1 MSDAKLIKPAAPAAG
16 DAAAGDAPA
25 PVVAAAAG
33 RPLSW
38 SSLAERLGPAG
49 PLALAAAIL
58 PAIGGFVLLGFM
70 GPVADWLHGHAEW
83 GVFLYVFGFAL
94 LSGLAL
100 LPTWSQAILGGFAF
114 GFSSGFPAALGGFLG
129 GSLLG
134 YFIARRAAG
143 DRVVRL
149 IQEQPRWAVVYDA
162 LLGSGA
168 ARSLLIV
175 TLLRLPPNSPFAMTN
190 LLMAAT
196 RVPLPLYA
204 VGTILGLAPRTGI
217 AVLAGQ
223 SMKVFDPRE
232 AMSWVWVVTGVV
244 LMLVA
249 LGVIGAIANRALAR
263 VAAGRAN
270 AACEA
275 QPSE

>member
-1 MSDAKLIKPAAPAAG
+1 MNQLSTRNTHATASG
-16 DAAAGDAPA
+16 DAAPVSPA
-25 PVVAAAAG
+25 KEQADRGAG
-33 RPLSW
+33 RPLDW
-38 SSLAERLGPAG
+38 SSLAQRLGPAG
-49 PLALAAAIL
+49 PLAVAAAVL
-58 PAIGGFVLLGFM
+58 PAIGGFLLLGFM
-70 GPVADWLHGHAEW
+70 GSVADWLHSHAEW
-83 GVFLYVFGFAL
+83 GVFVYLVGFAL

-114 GFSSGFPAALGGFLG
+114 GFASGFPAALGGFLG

-143 DRVVRL
+143 DRVVGL

-190 LLMAAT
+190 LVMAAT
-196 RVPLPLYA
+196 RVPLAVYA

-223 SMKVFDPRE
+223 SMQVFNPRE
-232 AMSWVWVVTGVV
+232 AMSWVWIVAGVA

-263 VAAGRAN
+263 VARGGAK
-270 AACEA
+270 
-275 QPSE
+275 